1 MLSVI
6 TPSGSKSARVLVKG
20 KCSEKKGKKRNN
32 CLRALRKPAFGYK
45 FLKDM
50 GALKELAS
58 LITKIVY
65 IGCVVKE
72 PGPYCL

>member
-6 TPSGSKSARVLVKG
+6 TSSGSKSARVLVKG
-20 KCSEKKGKKRNN
+20 KCSEKREKRNN

-58 LITKIVY
+58 LITKTVY
-65 IGCVVKE
+65 IGCVVK
-72 PGPYCL
+72 GPALYRL